1 MTKKN
6 QLLDEKKALTVSFK
20 NIVIQIAVMVFYTIV
35 WLSGLIFGVGV
46 FSIWYFLFMFI
57 SLVCATLLTLY
68 SKANPDQ
75 PIPKKPTQH
84 FGNLVMSITDIITN
98 YIGKDSIGKEEIK
111 DIIQKALVWAL
122 RQAKISPEF
131 DQKTL
136 EAAEIYLL
144 DKLFPK
150 KEGETESQSTG

>member
-6 QLLDEKKALTVSFK
+6 ITSEKTALTVSFK
-20 NIVIQIAVMVFYTIV
+20 NIVIQITVMVFYTVV

-46 FSIWYFLFMFI
+46 FSIWYFLFMFV
-57 SLVCATLLTLY
+57 SLVFATLLTLY

-84 FGNLVMSITDIITN
+84 FGNLVMSLTDIITN
-98 YIGKDSIGKEEIK
+98 YIGKDSVGKDELK
-111 DIIQKALVWAL
+111 DIIQKALVWSL

-136 EAAEIYLL
+136 EAAETYLF

-150 KEGETESQSTG
+150 KEGETESPPNG